1 MGNALAKAGVVGRF
15 AASRSQCLVK
25 SVVVA
30 FDPRSV
36 ALSRASATKRMPAFD
51 YLRAFVIFL
60 VVLHHAVMAY
70 CTGGHAARGGDY
82 TNATAPVV
90 DPAQWDGFNLMVMGN
105 DSFFMPLM
113 FLLAGLFVRP
123 SLGRKGLGRYLADRA
138 LRLGVPLLIG
148 IVTLV
153 PLSYYVSYLQSGGT
167 ADFAAFWARMV
178 TVGPWPSGP
187 LWFVGALLVFDT
199 ATALI
204 LSRDP
209 VRLGVRRL
217 LATLDRRSK
226 VVWFAAFL
234 ALAALVFLPALTL
247 LGPSLWVTAGPFGIQ
262 ASRIGLYGF
271 FFVAGVIVGADRL
284 AAFFKDR
291 WQRWPLLAALVTVL
305 FFTLHGAA
313 LPAIGDGAVMLLF
326 CVAMAFGLLSLAVH
340 FGRRRSAV
348 GDSLGANAYGIYL
361 LHYPIVL
368 WIQYGLLRV
377 PLAPVSKGLLVLLSG
392 FGLSWLTASLLRR
405 VPGVARIV

>member
-1 MGNALAKAGVVGRF
+1 
-15 AASRSQCLVK
+15 
-25 SVVVA
+25 
-30 FDPRSV
+30 
-36 ALSRASATKRMPAFD
+36 
-51 YLRAFVIFL
+51 
-60 VVLHHAVMAY
+60 MAY
-70 CTGGHAARGGDY
+70 CTGGHAAHGGDY

-90 DPAQWDGFNLMVMGN
+90 DPAQWDGFNLMVMAN

-123 SLGRKGLGRYLADRA
+123 SLARKGLGRYLADRA
-138 LRLGVPLLIG
+138 LRLGVPLLVG
-148 IVTLV
+148 IVTVV
-153 PLSYYVSYLQSGGT
+153 PLSYYASYLQSGGT

-178 TVGPWPSGP
+178 SAGPWPSGP

-217 LATLDRRSK
+217 LATLDRRPK
-226 VVWFAAFL
+226 IVWFAAFL
-234 ALAALVFLPALTL
+234 RLRRSSSCRRWPFSALRSGDRRPVRHPGEPYRSLWIFLRRRRDCRRRPSRGPLRGPLAALAAARRPCGRAVLHSARPAL
-247 LGPSLWVTAGPFGIQ
+247 PI
-262 ASRIGLYGF
+262 
-271 FFVAGVIVGADRL
+271 AD
-284 AAFFKDR
+284 
-291 WQRWPLLAALVTVL
+291 
-305 FFTLHGAA
+305 G
-313 LPAIGDGAVMLLF
+313 GVMLLF
-326 CVAMAFGLLSLAVH
+326 CVAMAAGLLALAVH
-340 FGRRRSAV
+340 FGRQRSAV

-377 PLAPVSKGLLVLLSG
+377 PLGPVGKGLLTLGSG
-392 FGLSWLTASLLRR
+392 FALSWLAASLLRR